1 MGADGRDLEVDPGT
15 GQIVNRTI
23 EGGSRITVPV
33 HPQFDGAVVV
43 VERKALPGLTVT
55 QLADYAAIRAL
66 TGADPARLAASGAPT
81 ILHVLEVPMGGSAPV
96 TMTEWD
102 FAFLRSYYDT
112 RRDLRTASQRSAITD
127 SMAKDLQAPPHR

>member
-1 MGADGRDLEVDPGT
+1 
-15 GQIVNRTI
+15 
-23 EGGSRITVPV
+23 
-33 HPQFDGAVVV
+33 
-43 VERKALPGLTVT
+43 
-55 QLADYAAIRAL
+55 L